1 MLLSV
6 NAGVSYL
13 ELDETESI
21 ANEEISDTNIG
32 QIMVSCLIRI
42 TFRYLRLFCQVN
54 NAGVVIAS
62 SITVEDFEEQGYQ
75 VLFRRC

>member
-13 ELDETESI
+13 ELDETGSI
-21 ANEEISDTNIG
+21 ANEEISDTNIR

-42 TFRYLRLFCQVN
+42 TFHLD
-54 NAGVVIAS
+54 I
-62 SITVEDFEEQGYQ
+62 
-75 VLFRRC
+75 